1 MERLLDFFIPKSYIL
16 DLYIDKH
23 KKLLRG
29 TVKIAGKTKSSDL
42 VKLHAVG
49 LSIDSLEINDKTTA
63 FTHENGI
70 LTAKA
75 TPKSDLCIKVGFHGP
90 LKEDMQ
96 GAYLSTY
103 EHEGREEHIVSTQ
116 FESHY
121 ARECFPCIDEPSAK
135 ATFNL
140 SITIPDKDDIVLA
153 NTEGKRCDCRHK
165 TASCSV
171 ICPSP
176 QTPAV
181 RNTTITKR
189 ARGDVV
195 DECRTDCCISDD
207 CESPNPLGRCE
218 GEARRTRTGT
228 EREDILNYTWTFE
241 KTPKMSTYLLA
252 FAIGKFNYVEGKT
265 KSGVLVRTYAP
276 LDQDQKLLKLPNTIA
291 IKSLDYYDDLFGTP
305 YPLKKLDQVAIPDFE
320 AGAMENWGLVTYRE
334 SQLLCD
340 ESSSISAKKAAAL
353 TITHELSHQWFG
365 NLVTMKWWNDLW
377 LNESF
382 ATVMEYYA
390 TDKLFPKFRAWFDF
404 FTQDC
409 LAALYRDAIEGVQ
422 AVREDVNDPAEIAT
436 LFDPCIVYAKGAH
449 LMFMLIREMGEAN
462 FYKGI
467 KSYFEKFAYKNA
479 DASDLWSSLE
489 PYAKGFSVRDLM
501 TTWITQPGYPVV
513 TDEAQQRFLLDG
525 SSDDSV
531 YPIPEVKDDMSGH
544 YLINLSGPEF
554 DDALENF
561 DTLSPEQRLRILI
574 DRMLLAE
581 TPIVAS
587 SSLIPLIK
595 KFQNET
601 SAPIWSI
608 IDTIIGKLTLF
619 IDYDTTE
626 ETKYKAYLYD
636 IVKTPL
642 KKLGLSPKEGEPL
655 NDVELRQTLLG
666 AALYSKNPEFIGS
679 LCDLYTSDLNAM
691 PADIRPFI
699 LSAKMWRDE
708 AEFYPIVLEAYKST
722 SSPELK
728 AELRSALAKPRLSK
742 NIDFAFSILKDSP
755 LLKPQD
761 HLGFLLRLRRWR
773 YTRDRSLDWMI
784 ENWDYIYK
792 INGEKS
798 IEEYPR
804 YFAVT
809 IDREADAKK
818 YFDFF
823 TPLSNDPV
831 LARTLKVAKNNI
843 DSTLKLIESDKDS
856 VLKTINKLS

>member
-1 MERLLDFFIPKSYIL
+1 MERLLDFFTPKSYIL

-23 KKLLRG
+23 AKTLHGLV
-29 TVKIAGKTKSSDL
+29 TISGKTKTADYI
-42 VKLHAVG
+42 KLHAVG
-49 LSIDSLEINDKTTA
+49 LTVNSLEIDNQPVT
-63 FTHENGI
+63 FTYENGI
-70 LTAKA
+70 LTAPA
-75 TPKSDLCIKVGFHGP
+75 TPKSEIKIKVSFHGP
-90 LKEDMQ
+90 IKEDMQ

-103 EHEGREEHIVSTQ
+103 EFEGKEECIVSTQ

-121 ARECFPCIDEPSAK
+121 ARECFPCIDEPAAK
-135 ATFNL
+135 ATFDL
-140 SITIPDKDDIVLA
+140 SITIPDADDIVLS
-153 NTEGKRCDCRHK
+153 NTPLATEPSATSWRRDGGYDRVP
-165 TASCSV
+165 TSASTVTTGRSGLR
-171 ICPSP
+171 PTGATLAQATNWHF
-176 QTPAV
+176 QT
-181 RNTTITKR
+181 
-189 ARGDVV
+189 
-195 DECRTDCCISDD
+195 
-207 CESPNPLGRCE
+207 
-218 GEARRTRTGT
+218 
-228 EREDILNYTWTFE
+228 
-241 KTPKMSTYLLA
+241 TPKMSTYLLA
-252 FAIGKFNYVEGKT
+252 FAIGKFNFVEGKT
-265 KSGVLVRTYAP
+265 KSGVTVRTFAP
-276 LDQDQKLLKLPNTIA
+276 LNQEQNLLKLPNDIA
-291 IKSLDYYDDLFGTP
+291 IKSLDYYDELFGTP
-305 YPLKKLDQVAIPDFE
+305 YPLEKLDQVAIPDFE

-340 ESSSISAKKAAAL
+340 KTSSIATKKAAAL

-365 NLVTMKWWNDLW
+365 NLVTMEWWNDLW

-382 ATVMEYYA
+382 ATIMEYYA
-390 TDKLFPKFRAWFDF
+390 TDKIFPEFRVWFDF

-436 LFDPCIVYAKGAH
+436 LFDPCIVYAKGAR
-449 LMFMLIREMGEAN
+449 LMLMLIREMGEEN

-467 KSYFEKFAYKNA
+467 KSYFEKFAYKNT
-479 DASDLWSSLE
+479 DASDLWVSLE
-489 PYAKGFSVRDLM
+489 PYTKGFSVRDLM
-501 TTWITQPGYPVV
+501 TAWITQPGYPVI

-525 SSDDSV
+525 TSDNSV
-531 YPIPEVKDDMSGH
+531 YPIPEIKDDMSGH

-554 DDALENF
+554 DDALKTF
-561 DTLSPEQRLRILI
+561 DALSSEQRLRILI

-619 IDYDTTE
+619 IDYDTIE

-636 IVKTPL
+636 TVKTPL
-642 KKLGLSPKEGEPL
+642 KNLGLTPKEGESL
-655 NDVELRQTLLG
+655 NDVELRQTFLG
-666 AALYSKNPEFIGS
+666 AALYSKDSDFIDS
-679 LCDLYTSDLNAM
+679 LCAIYTPDLNAM
-691 PADIRPFI
+691 SADTRPFI

-708 AEFYPIVLEAYKST
+708 KEFYPFVLEAYKTT
-722 SSPELK
+722 SDPELK
-728 AELRSALAKPRLSK
+728 AELRSALTKPRLKK
-742 NIDFAFSILKDSP
+742 NIDFAFSMLKDSP

-773 YTRDRSLDWMI
+773 YTRDRALDWMF

-798 IEEYPR
+798 IEDYPR

-809 IDREADAKK
+809 IDREEDAKK

-823 TPLSNDPV
+823 TPLSTDPI
-831 LARTLKVAKNNI
+831 LARALKVAKSNI
-843 DSTLKLIESDKDS
+843 DSTLKLISSDKAS
-856 VLKTINKLS
+856 VLKAINKLS